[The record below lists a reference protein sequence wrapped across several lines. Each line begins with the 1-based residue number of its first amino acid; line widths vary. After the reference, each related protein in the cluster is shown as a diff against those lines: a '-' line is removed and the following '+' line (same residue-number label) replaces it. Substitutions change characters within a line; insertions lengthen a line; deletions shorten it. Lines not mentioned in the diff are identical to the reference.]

1 MNETKSTDTMV
12 GDAIKEDM
20 VNSPSHY
27 NSGGIECIDAMR
39 AMLGEEGFVAYC
51 KGSAF
56 KYTWRSGLKFDE
68 EEDLKKA
75 VWYNRM
81 ASGDDPRLDPNEALK
96 AAALKYHGAILDGT
110 LTVDGPPDDVS
121 RGSNYGYWSEA
132 AKLAGWTPPPEREP
146 DSER

>member
-1 MNETKSTDTMV
+1 MSD
-12 GDAIKEDM
+12 KEDM

-56 KYTWRSGLKFDE
+56 KYTWRSGLKFNE
-68 EEDLKKA
+68 AEDLKKA

-81 ASGDDPRLDPNEALK
+81 AGGDDPRLDPNDALRQ
-96 AAALKYHGAILDGT
+96 AALKYNEAIASGELVIPEDK
-110 LTVDGPPDDVS
+110 
-121 RGSNYGYWSEA
+121 SNYEYWSEMA
-132 AKLAGWTPPPEREP
+132 RLSGWTPPPERVQP
-146 DSER
+146 K